1 MDSVVIVSSKR
12 TPLGAFCGKFSNV
25 KTQELGATVIKKV
38 TADLDAN
45 VSDVYMGCVLS
56 AGLGQSAAR
65 QSAISAGLGYSVHCI
80 NINKICGSGMSA
92 IMSARNAIL
101 ARESEIVVAGGME
114 NMSRAPYFLQ
124 KARTGYRLGDGALV
138 DHMIYDGLTDAYG
151 DCHMGLYADKT
162 AELYGFSREAQD
174 EYTLGS
180 FNKARRAVDDNLF
193 ASEIAPVS
201 VKDKK
206 GAITVVDV
214 DEVPFS
220 VDLQKMPK
228 LRPAFRPEG
237 TITAASASSISDG
250 AAAVLMMSEKIAQKE
265 KMEIEARIVAQSSFS
280 QDPKLFALAPI
291 GAVKQLLA
299 KTGWSVND
307 VDVWEINEAFAIV
320 AMAAIKDL
328 DIAPEKV
335 NIFGGACALGHPLGA
350 SGARIVVTLINAM
363 KSRKAKKGVATLCV
377 GGGEGVAIALEM

>member
-1 MDSVVIVSSKR
+1 MDSVVIVSSGR

-65 QSAISAGLGYSVHCI
+65 QSAISAGLGYSVHCS

-92 IMSARNAIL
+92 IMFARNAIL
-101 ARESEIVVAGGME
+101 AGENEIVVAGGME

-180 FNKARRAVDDNLF
+180 FNKARKAVEDNLF

-206 GAITVVDV
+206 GVINVIDV

-250 AAAVLMMSEKIAQKE
+250 AAAVLMMSEKTAQKE

-280 QDPKLFALAPI
+280 QDPKFFALAPI
-291 GAVKQLLA
+291 GAVKQLLD
-299 KTGWSVND
+299 KTGWSVDD
-307 VDVWEINEAFAIV
+307 VDAWEINEAFAVV

-328 DIAPEKV
+328 NIAPEKV

-350 SGARIVVTLINAM
+350 SGARIVVTLINVM
-363 KSRKAKKGVATLCV
+363 KKQKAKKGIATLCV

>member
-180 FNKARRAVDDNLF
+180 FNKARRAVEDNLF

>member
-1 MDSVVIVSSKR
+1 MDSVVIVSSGR
-12 TPLGAFCGKFSNV
+12 TPLGAFCGKFADV
-25 KTQELGATVIKKV
+25 KTQELGATVIRKV
-38 TADLDAN
+38 ISNLESN

-65 QSAISAGLGYSVHCI
+65 QSAISAGLGYSVHCV
-80 NINKICGSGMSA
+80 NISKICGSGMA
-92 IMSARNAIL
+92 TIMFARNAIL
-101 ARESEIVVAGGME
+101 AGESEIVVAGGME

-124 KARTGYRLGDGALV
+124 KARTGYRLGDGALI

-151 DCHMGLYADKT
+151 NCHMGLYADKT
-162 AELYGFSREAQD
+162 AELYGFSRENQD
-174 EYTLGS
+174 EYTLNS
-180 FNKARRAVDDNLF
+180 FNKARRAVENNLF

-201 VKDKK
+201 VKDRK
-206 GAITVVDV
+206 GVITVVDT

-220 VDLQKMPK
+220 VDLKKMPK
-228 LRPAFRPEG
+228 LKPAFRPDG
-237 TITAASASSISDG
+237 TITAASASSIADG
-250 AAAVLMMSEKIAQKE
+250 AAAVLMMAEKTAQRE
-265 KMEIEARIVAQSSFS
+265 NLTVEARIVAQSSFS

-291 GAVKQLLA
+291 GAVKQLLSKA
-299 KTGWSVND
+299 GWSVND
-307 VDVWEINEAFAIV
+307 VDVWEINEAFAVV

-328 DIAPEKV
+328 EIDLEKV

-363 KSRKAKKGVATLCV
+363 KNRKAKRGIATLCV